1 MAIVEHRKRRHRR
14 NYENNFLNF
23 RKQSDVL
30 PKNVIPKDVS
40 QNDVLR
46 TDVFRTDVFRTD
58 VLRND
63 VLRTDVFRKD
73 QKHFVEKRESS
84 EDIQVTSRLQKWCS
98 IFKKD
103 ILKSDI
109 SRQDSLLDRNEF
121 DRKVK
126 KFRIAINL

>member
-1 MAIVEHRKRRHRR
+1 LAIVEHRKRRHRR
-14 NYENNFLNF
+14 NYENNFFNF
-23 RKQSDVL
+23 RKQSDVFRKDVL
-30 PKNVIPKDVS
+30 PKDVL

-46 TDVFRTDVFRTD
+46 TDV
-58 VLRND
+58 LRN
-63 VLRTDVFRKD
+63 DVFRKD

-98 IFKKD
+98 IFKND

-126 KFRIAINL
+126 EFRIAISLLFFFTKLI

>member
-1 MAIVEHRKRRHRR
+1 LAIVEHRKRRHRR
-14 NYENNFLNF
+14 NYENNFFNF

-30 PKNVIPKDVS
+30 PKDVL

-46 TDVFRTDVFRTD
+46 TDV
-58 VLRND
+58 LRN
-63 VLRTDVFRKD
+63 DVFRKD

-84 EDIQVTSRLQKWCS
+84 EDIQVTSRLQKWCG
-98 IFKKD
+98 IFKND

-109 SRQDSLLDRNEF
+109 SRQDSLLDKNEF

-126 KFRIAINL
+126 KFRIAISLLFFFFTKLI

>member
-1 MAIVEHRKRRHRR
+1 LAIVEHRKRRHRR
-14 NYENNFLNF
+14 NYENNFFNF

-30 PKNVIPKDVS
+30 RKDVIPKEVL

-46 TDVFRTDVFRTD
+46 TDV
-58 VLRND
+58 LRND
-63 VLRTDVFRKD
+63 VFRSDVFRKD

-84 EDIQVTSRLQKWCS
+84 EDIQVTSRLQKWCG
-98 IFKKD
+98 IFKND

-126 KFRIAINL
+126 EFRIAISLLLFFFTKLI